1 MPRNGFGRW
10 PVRPSFVSM
19 LLDENVAT
27 MTELTPLIRTSIG
40 FDELLSELTD
50 TIEFATS
57 GNYPS
62 YNIERTGE
70 DAYRITL
77 AVAGFGPE
85 DLSVSIEGTRL
96 VVAGEKPPDGEGH
109 YLYRGIASRW
119 FRRWFN
125 LADHVTV
132 SRTALRDGL
141 LEIDLIREV
150 PDALKPKRIRIRAAP
165 PPALEHESQAEGPA
179 LDDRRSTGPEVALV
193 TTTLS
198 GAQQEERR

>member
-1 MPRNGFGRW
+1 
-10 PVRPSFVSM
+10 M

-57 GNYPS
+57 GNYPP

-96 VVAGEKPPDGEGH
+96 VVAGEKPPDGQGH

-119 FRRWFN
+119 FRRRFS
-125 LADHVTV
+125 LADRVTV
-132 SRTALRDGL
+132 NRTVLRDGL
-141 LEIDLIREV
+141 LEIDLIREA
-150 PDALKPKRIRIRAAP
+150 PDALKPKRIEIREAP
-165 PPALEHESQAEGPA
+165 PPVLEHVRQPEEPA
-179 LDDRRSTGPEVALV
+179 FDDR
-193 TTTLS
+193 
-198 GAQQEERR
+198 